1 MPADVREAALRLLDY
16 QDRSEKELRERLL
29 KKDYPEEDVDLVIR
43 SLKDCGL
50 LDDRRYAELFA
61 RSKLSSGKGRVYIF
75 NKLRKK
81 GIPSEIS
88 ESVMAEVFEEQDEKM
103 LCLKKA
109 LAICGLSSRFE
120 ISEDAEIVPI
130 FDSFDRMRDDLN
142 QGDTVDYFEP
152 EDERVRCDR
161 QACRTY
167 REKAKAKLVRRL
179 ISAGFSAGIVFD
191 TVKKIERL

>member
-1 MPADVREAALRLLDY
+1 
-16 QDRSEKELRERLL
+16 
-29 KKDYPEEDVDLVIR
+29 
-43 SLKDCGL
+43 
-50 LDDRRYAELFA
+50 
-61 RSKLSSGKGRVYIF
+61 
-75 NKLRKK
+75 
-81 GIPSEIS
+81 
-88 ESVMAEVFEEQDEKM
+88 MAEVFEEQDEKM